1 MKLSI
6 EDLNILVTRHANSYE
21 SAQLRDRLIAE
32 GLHFCS
38 HCKSIKPAEG
48 FPKSVKGRGGH
59 SAECHRCGR
68 QKKHRTTGFIPHGP
82 RYKENDQRQRER
94 DPEGYRERQREACR
108 RYFEIHRRS
117 STPRKGPMSPQAKAA
132 SKRRNFDRRK
142 ALGMSGRQANY
153 MASAPEFDESWNAIK
168 R

>member
-21 SAQLRDRLIAE
+21 SAQLRDKLIAE

-38 HCKSIKPAEG
+38 YCKCIKWPEE
-48 FPKSVKGRGGH
+48 FPKSVRGRGGRN
-59 SAECHRCGR
+59 SECHQCGR
-68 QKKHRTTGFIPHGP
+68 RKRHCTTGFIPRGP
-82 RYKENDQRQRER
+82 RYKENDQRQREL

-108 RYFEIHRRS
+108 RYFEKHRRS
-117 STPRKGPMSPQAKAA
+117 NTPRNEPMARQAKAA
-132 SKRRNFDRRK
+132 SKRRNFDKRK

-153 MASAPEFDESWNAIK
+153 MASAPDFDESWNAIK